1 MSGVDHSQQQGGS
14 SFRSQQLW
22 LLCKSSYSFYFFG
35 FDPLHRNDQHYPFF
49 VLPAIMGSH
58 SEQISGIY
66 ANFRMVNLPSGRN
79 SQSIGSAI
87 ITHRFDPRFSLLSL
101 FKCQAFTQ
109 HNTGSPNYSGPS
121 IKVSF
126 LHQQIYAVT
135 ISSFCSMDFRRWPL
149 WPGALKDT
157 YSSKHDTVYTR
168 MLGSAKLDIR
178 LITSLISYIIDI

>member
-1 MSGVDHSQQQGGS
+1 MDRRSGHNNCGFCASRPTRSTS
-14 SFRSQQLW
+14 SALT
-22 LLCKSSYSFYFFG
+22 
-35 FDPLHRNDQHYPFF
+35 HYTEMINIIPSLYYRLSWDLIQNRFPESM
-49 VLPAIMGSH
+49 LI
-58 SEQISGIY
+58 SEWSIY
-66 ANFRMVNLPSGRN
+66 PSGRN

-178 LITSLISYIIDI
+178 LITSLISYIPDI